1 MDWGRWGGVRLQK
14 YFIAMFHIYFTLCSL
29 SSYRKQSQWWQKEL
43 MVQLH
48 EPCNYFLPWHSNLL
62 RKWQI
67 SRSPKRQLRKT
78 IFINM
83 AKGFLNITKW
93 SVFPELTSNH
103 REIASFQG
111 NKNWSILWSF
121 CDCKFDSVL
130 LELER
135 QFREIICDRFKKIG
149 ISIEKHRNET

>member
-1 MDWGRWGGVRLQK
+1 
-14 YFIAMFHIYFTLCSL
+14 MFHIYFTLYSL

-48 EPCNYFLPWHSNLL
+48 EPWNYFLPWHSFHDIPIYFANDRFLDHQ
-62 RKWQI
+62 RGKCV
-67 SRSPKRQLRKT
+67 RS
-78 IFINM
+78 IFIIM

-93 SVFPELTSNH
+93 SVFPELASNH
-103 REIASFQG
+103 REIESFQG
-111 NKNWSILWSF
+111 NKNWSILRYF
-121 CDCKFDSVL
+121 RDGKFDSVL